1 MQKKLES
8 DSRDSGKKDYAVG
21 KGKPPKNRQ
30 FGQPE
35 GNKGG
40 RGFWKRED
48 TPRFKLERMI
58 TMGDAEL
65 QGIIDDPDSPT
76 FEKAMADILLQAK
89 NDMDKDGVKRPA
101 QMRFKAI
108 SDMIDQI
115 YGKPAQTT
123 VNVDAGDHEEAKAFI
138 RGVFIP

>member
-1 MQKKLES
+1 MRKELENIPAKQ
-8 DSRDSGKKDYAVG
+8 GKDYEVG

-35 GNKGG
+35 GNPRHNGA
-40 RGFWKRED
+40 WKKEA

-58 TMGDAEL
+58 TMSDAEL
-65 QGIIDDPDSPT
+65 QEIIDDPDAPT
-76 FEKAMADILLQAK
+76 FEKAMADIIMQAK
-89 NDMDKDGVKRPA
+89 SDCDKEGVKRPA

-108 SDMIDQI
+108 SDMIDQV

>member
-1 MQKKLES
+1 MPEKNYDIGYK
-8 DSRDSGKKDYAVG
+8 
-21 KGKPPKNRQ
+21 KPPKNRQ
-30 FGQPE
+30 FGKPN
-35 GNKGG
+35 GNK
-40 RGFWKRED
+40 RREGFWDIKA
-48 TPRFKLERMI
+48 TPRYKLECMI
-58 TMGDAEL
+58 TMSDAEL
-65 QGIIDDPDSPT
+65 QEIIDNPDAPT
-76 FEKAMADILLQAK
+76 FEKAMADIIIQSK

>member
-1 MQKKLES
+1 MRKELENIPAKQ
-8 DSRDSGKKDYAVG
+8 GKDYEVG

-35 GNKGG
+35 GNPRNNGS
-40 RGFWKRED
+40 WKKED
-48 TPRFKLERMI
+48 TPRYKLERMI

-65 QGIIDDPDSPT
+65 EAIISDPDAPT
-76 FEKAMADILLQAK
+76 FEKAMADIIIQAK
-89 NDMDKDGVKRPA
+89 SDCDKEGVKRPA

-123 VNVDAGDHEEAKAFI
+123 VNVDVEDKEEKKAFI

>member
-1 MQKKLES
+1 MRKELEKTP
-8 DSRDSGKKDYAVG
+8 REQGAKDYEVG
-21 KGKPPKNRQ
+21 NKKPPKNRQ

-35 GNKGG
+35 GNPRHNGS
-40 RGFWKRED
+40 WKKED
-48 TPRFKLERMI
+48 TPRYKLERMI
-58 TMGDAEL
+58 TLGDAEL
-65 QGIIDDPDSPT
+65 EAIINDPDAPT
-76 FEKAMADILLQAK
+76 FEKAMADIIIQAK
-89 NDMDKDGVKRPA
+89 SDCDKEGVKRPA

>member
-1 MQKKLES
+1 MTNS
-8 DSRDSGKKDYAVG
+8 DSQNSGKKDYAVG

-30 FGQPE
+30 FGQPD
-35 GNKGG
+35 GNK
-40 RGFWKRED
+40 RGNGYWKKED

-65 QGIIDDPDSPT
+65 QGIIDDPDAPT
-76 FEKAMADILLQAK
+76 FEKAMADIIIQAK
-89 NDMDKDGVKRPA
+89 SDCDKEGVKRPA

-123 VNVDAGDHEEAKAFI
+123 VNVDAGDHDEAKAFI

>member
-8 DSRDSGKKDYAVG
+8 NSRNSGKKDYAIG

-65 QGIIDDPDSPT
+65 QEIIDDPDAPT

>member
-1 MQKKLES
+1 MANR
-8 DSRDSGKKDYAVG
+8 DSQDSGKKDYVVG

-30 FGQPE
+30 FGQPD
-35 GNKGG
+35 GNQ
-40 RGFWKRED
+40 RGNGYWKKED

-58 TMGDAEL
+58 TMGDSEL
-65 QGIIDDPDSPT
+65 EAIISDPDAPT
-76 FEKAMADILLQAK
+76 FEKAMADIIIQAK
-89 NDMDKDGVKRPA
+89 SDCDKEGVKRPA

>member
-1 MQKKLES
+1 MRKELENIPAKQ
-8 DSRDSGKKDYAVG
+8 GKDYEVG

-35 GNKGG
+35 GNPRNNGA
-40 RGFWKRED
+40 WKKEA
-48 TPRFKLERMI
+48 TPRYKLERMI
-58 TMGDAEL
+58 TMSDAEL
-65 QGIIDDPDSPT
+65 QEIIDNPDAPT
-76 FEKAMADILLQAK
+76 FEKAMADIIIQAK
-89 NDMDKDGVKRPA
+89 SDCDKEGVKRPA
-101 QMRFKAI
+101 QMRFRAI

>member
-1 MQKKLES
+1 
-8 DSRDSGKKDYAVG
+8 
-21 KGKPPKNRQ
+21 
-30 FGQPE
+30 
-35 GNKGG
+35 
-40 RGFWKRED
+40 
-48 TPRFKLERMI
+48 
-58 TMGDAEL
+58 MGDSEL
-65 QGIIDDPDSPT
+65 EAIINDPDAPT
-76 FEKAMADILLQAK
+76 FEKAMADIIIQAK
-89 NDMDKDGVKRPA
+89 SDCDKEGVKRPA

>member
-1 MQKKLES
+1 MRKELENIPTKQ
-8 DSRDSGKKDYAVG
+8 GKDYEVG

-35 GNKGG
+35 GNHRHNGAWTK
-40 RGFWKRED
+40 EA

-58 TMGDAEL
+58 TMSDSEL
-65 QGIIDDPDSPT
+65 ESIINDPDAPT
-76 FEKAMADILLQAK
+76 FEKAMADIIIQAK
-89 NDMDKDGVKRPA
+89 SDCDKEGVKRPA

>member
-1 MQKKLES
+1 MQKKLENTTT
-8 DSRDSGKKDYAVG
+8 KQVKTL
-21 KGKPPKNRQ
+21 KNGNPINKATQ
-30 FGQPE
+30 FGQPN
-35 GNKGG
+35 GNPRHNGA
-40 RGFWKRED
+40 WKKEA
-48 TPRFKLERMI
+48 TPRYKLERMI

-65 QGIIDDPDSPT
+65 QEIIDDPDAPT
-76 FEKAMADILLQAK
+76 FEKAMADIILQAK
-89 NDMDKDGVKRPA
+89 SDTDKDGVKRPA

-123 VNVDAGDHEEAKAFI
+123 VNVDAGDHEDAKAFI

>member
-1 MQKKLES
+1 MQKKLENTTT
-8 DSRDSGKKDYAVG
+8 KQVKTL
-21 KGKPPKNRQ
+21 KNGNPINKAAQ
-30 FGQPE
+30 FGQPN
-35 GNKGG
+35 GNPRHNGAWSK
-40 RGFWKRED
+40 EA

-65 QGIIDDPDSPT
+65 QEIIDNPDAPT
-76 FEKAMADILLQAK
+76 FEKAMADIIIQAK
-89 NDMDKDGVKRPA
+89 SDCDKEGVKRPA

>member
-1 MQKKLES
+1 MANR
-8 DSRDSGKKDYAVG
+8 DSQDSGKRDYVVG

-30 FGQPE
+30 FGQPD
-35 GNKGG
+35 GNKRGS
-40 RGFWKRED
+40 GFWKKED
-48 TPRFKLERMI
+48 TPRYKLERMI

-65 QGIIDDPDSPT
+65 EAIINDPDAPT
-76 FEKAMADILLQAK
+76 FEKAMADIIIQAK
-89 NDMDKDGVKRPA
+89 SDCDKEGVKRPA
-101 QMRFKAI
+101 QMRFKTI

>member
-1 MQKKLES
+1 MPEKNYDIGYK
-8 DSRDSGKKDYAVG
+8 
-21 KGKPPKNRQ
+21 KPPKNRQ
-30 FGQPE
+30 FGKPN
-35 GNKGG
+35 GNK
-40 RGFWKRED
+40 RREGFWDIKA
-48 TPRFKLERMI
+48 TPRYKLECMI
-58 TMGDAEL
+58 TMSDAEL
-65 QGIIDDPDSPT
+65 QEIIDDPDAPT
-76 FEKAMADILLQAK
+76 FEKAMADIIIQAK
-89 NDMDKDGVKRPA
+89 SDCDKEGVKRPA

>member
-1 MQKKLES
+1 MRKELDNIPAKQ
-8 DSRDSGKKDYAVG
+8 GKDYEVG

-35 GNKGG
+35 GNPRHNGA
-40 RGFWKRED
+40 WKKEA

-58 TMGDAEL
+58 TMCDAEL
-65 QGIIDDPDSPT
+65 QGIIDDPDAPT
-76 FEKAMADILLQAK
+76 FEKAMADIIMQAK
-89 NDMDKDGVKRPA
+89 SDCDKEGVKRPA

>member
-1 MQKKLES
+1 MQKKLENTTT
-8 DSRDSGKKDYAVG
+8 KQVKTL
-21 KGKPPKNRQ
+21 KNGNPINKAAQ
-30 FGQPE
+30 FGQPN
-35 GNKGG
+35 GNPRHNGAWSK
-40 RGFWKRED
+40 EA

-65 QGIIDDPDSPT
+65 QEIIDDPDAPT
-76 FEKAMADILLQAK
+76 FEKAMADIIIQAK
-89 NDMDKDGVKRPA
+89 SDCDKEGVKRPA

>member
-1 MQKKLES
+1 MANR
-8 DSRDSGKKDYAVG
+8 DSQDSGKKDYVVG

-30 FGQPE
+30 FGQPG
-35 GNKGG
+35 GNKRGS
-40 RGFWKRED
+40 GFWNKEN

-58 TMGDAEL
+58 TMSDAEL
-65 QGIIDDPDSPT
+65 QEIIDDPDAPT
-76 FEKAMADILLQAK
+76 FEKAMADIIIQAK
-89 NDMDKDGVKRPA
+89 SDCDKDGVKRPA

-123 VNVDAGDHEEAKAFI
+123 VNVDAGDHEKAKAFI

>member
-1 MQKKLES
+1 MANR
-8 DSRDSGKKDYAVG
+8 DSQDSGKKDYVVG

-30 FGQPE
+30 FGQPD
-35 GNKGG
+35 GNKRGS
-40 RGFWKRED
+40 GFWSKED
-48 TPRFKLERMI
+48 TPRYKLERMI

-65 QGIIDDPDSPT
+65 EAIINDPDAPT
-76 FEKAMADILLQAK
+76 FEKAMADIIIQAK
-89 NDMDKDGVKRPA
+89 SDCDKEGVKRPA

>member
-1 MQKKLES
+1 MQKKLEKS
-8 DSRDSGKKDYAVG
+8 PREQGAKDYEVG
-21 KGKPPKNRQ
+21 NKKPPKNRQ

-35 GNKGG
+35 GNPRHNGA
-40 RGFWKRED
+40 WKKED
-48 TPRFKLERMI
+48 TPRYKLERMI
-58 TMGDAEL
+58 TMGDDEL
-65 QGIIDDPDSPT
+65 QEIIDDPGAPT
-76 FEKAMADILLQAK
+76 FEKAMADIIMQAK
-89 NDMDKDGVKRPA
+89 SDCDKDGTKRPA

-123 VNVDAGDHEEAKAFI
+123 VSVDAGDQEKAKAFI